1 MEHLVLTVIAPDRP
15 GLVEALADCV
25 AAQGGNW
32 LESRMAHLAGQFA
45 GILSVEVE
53 PELRNGLVETLQQ
66 LAIPGLRIL
75 VGEPGQPA
83 PVGAPLVQ
91 LDLLGNDRV
100 GIVLDNGPEMAAAFI
115 AIGAGTT
122 AAPLNPSYKA
132 DEFTFYLTDLN
143 AKLLVVADGSESP
156 AVAVAA
162 RSFKLSVSST
172 PLSLASNSVATS
184 SISSYKSSSVRALLC
199 SAS

>member
-100 GIVLDNGPEMAAAFI
+100 GIVRDITRALHQVGVNVERLSTETRPAPMSSEVLFHA
-115 AIGAGTT
+115 T
-122 AAPLNPSYKA
+122 ALLELPA
-132 DEFTFYLTDLN
+132 DLELEALQAHLETLTDDLMVEL
-143 AKLLVVADGSESP
+143 KLYRHGHD
-156 AVAVAA
+156 
-162 RSFKLSVSST
+162 
-172 PLSLASNSVATS
+172 
-184 SISSYKSSSVRALLC
+184 
-199 SAS
+199 